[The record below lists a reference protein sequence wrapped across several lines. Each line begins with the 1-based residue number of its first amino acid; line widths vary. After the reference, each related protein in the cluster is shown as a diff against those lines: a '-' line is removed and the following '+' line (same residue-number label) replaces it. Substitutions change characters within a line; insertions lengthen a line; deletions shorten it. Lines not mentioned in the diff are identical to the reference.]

1 MDFMDSPVLLSAAEK
16 LGIKIDGRQLEMFEI
31 YARLLCEWNEK
42 MNLTAITSPEGIALL
57 HFADSLTLL
66 RTADFKEGA
75 SFADVGTGAG
85 FPSVPLAVMRPDMHF
100 TLIDSLNKR
109 LTFLETVKAELGLSF
124 ETVHGRAEELGRE
137 VEFREK
143 FDYASARAVAGL
155 NVLCEYCLPLV
166 KKGGSFLAMKG
177 PTGREEAKQAEN
189 AVRLLGGKIFDIKEF
204 SLDQNTR
211 QVVVIEKISPT
222 PAKYPRQSG
231 KIKKA
236 PL

>member
-1 MDFMDSPVLLSAAEK
+1 MKFLDSRVLLSAAEN
-16 LGIKIDGRQLEMFEI
+16 LGIEINNGQLEKLEI
-31 YARLLCEWNEK
+31 YARLLCQWNEK

-85 FPSVPLAVMRPDMHF
+85 FPSIPLAVMRPDMRF

-109 LTFLETVKAELGLSF
+109 LIFLETVKSELGLSF
-124 ETVHGRAEELGRE
+124 ETVHGRAEELGRAA
-137 VEFREK
+137 EFREK
-143 FDYASARAVAGL
+143 YDFAAARAVAGL
-155 NVLCEYCLPLV
+155 NVLCEYCLPFV

-177 PTGREEAKQAEN
+177 PSGRDEAKQAEG
-189 AVRLLGGKIFDIKEF
+189 AVKILGGKIGGIKEF
-204 SLDQNTR
+204 SLEQNAR

>member
-1 MDFMDSPVLLSAAEK
+1 MEFLDSRVLLSAAEN
-16 LGIKIDGRQLEMFEI
+16 LGIEINDGQLEMFEI
-31 YARLLCEWNEK
+31 YARLLCQWNEK

-85 FPSVPLAVMRPDMHF
+85 FPSIPLAVMRPDMRF

-109 LTFLETVKAELGLSF
+109 LTFLDAVKSELGLNF
-124 ETVHGRAEELGRE
+124 ETVHGRAEELGRAA
-137 VEFREK
+137 EFREK
-143 FDYASARAVAGL
+143 FDYAAARAVAGL
-155 NVLCEYCLPLV
+155 NVLCEYCLPFV
-166 KKGGSFLAMKG
+166 KLDGSFLAMKG
-177 PTGREEAKQAEN
+177 PSGRDEAKQAKS
-189 AVRLLGGKIFDIKEF
+189 AVKILGGKIGGIKEF
-204 SLDQNTR
+204 SLDQNAR

>member
-1 MDFMDSPVLLSAAEK
+1 MEFLDSRVLLSAAEN
-16 LGIKIDGRQLEMFEI
+16 LGIEINDGQLEKLEI
-31 YARLLCEWNEK
+31 YARLLCQWNEK

-85 FPSVPLAVMRPDMHF
+85 FPSIPLAVMRPDMRF

-109 LTFLETVKAELGLSF
+109 LTFLDAVKSELGLNF
-124 ETVHGRAEELGRE
+124 ETVHGRAEELGRA

-143 FDYASARAVAGL
+143 FDFAAARAVAGL
-155 NVLCEYCLPLV
+155 NVLCEYCLPFV
-166 KKGGSFLAMKG
+166 KLDGSFLAMKG
-177 PTGREEAKQAEN
+177 PSGRDEAKQAKS
-189 AVRLLGGKIFDIKEF
+189 AVKILGGKIGGIKEF
-204 SLDQNTR
+204 SLDQNAR